1 MPAPSPRQE
10 LTSQVLE
17 ELVAHQ
23 PAQAMRYMRRMAGG
37 PVSLVHLQVLTAL
50 ESDGPLPMRRLAEA
64 MDVSQASA
72 TGIVDRMEDRG
83 LVERLRDDEDRRV
96 VRVALTE
103 TGRSTIGALTAERRE
118 LLVALLEE
126 LTDDELDGFLRG
138 LRGMSRA
145 RQVVHDRLRAEH
157 ERANPGVPFHEPP
170 AAARPAPE
178 PEVAR

>member
-1 MPAPSPRQE
+1 MRPETSREQ
-10 LTSQVLE
+10 LTAAVLE

-37 PVSLVHLQVLTAL
+37 PASLVHLQVLTTL
-50 ESDGPLPMRRLAEA
+50 DMDGPLPMRRLAEA

-72 TGIVDRMEDRG
+72 TGIIDRMEDRG
-83 LVERLRDDEDRRV
+83 LVARLRDDEDRRV

-118 LLVALLEE
+118 LLAALLDE
-126 LTDDELDGFLRG
+126 LTDEELAGFLLG

-157 ERANPGVPFHEPP
+157 ERANPGVPFHQETT
-170 AAARPAPE
+170 R
-178 PEVAR
+178 